1 MNLSG
6 LAFYITVA
14 LTLIIL
20 LKFLSISCKIVKFD
34 FEKKLENT
42 RLYRPYRFLSD
53 LIFYR
58 AFLFVVLFGFME
70 FIIAGYQ
77 GVQINL

>member
-1 MNLSG
+1 LSG
-6 LAFYITVA
+6 LAFY
-14 LTLIIL
+14 LTAAFAFIIL
-20 LKFLSISCKIVKFD
+20 AKFLSISCKIVRCD
-34 FEKKLENT
+34 IEKRLENT
-42 RLYRPYRFLSD
+42 RLYRPYRFLTD

-70 FIIAGYQ
+70 FIIAGFL